1 MKCIADIPFGRTG
14 YIAAMAQRA
23 GEDVQTK
30 GIGKTEASKK
40 IGELKEKTG
49 M

>member
-1 MKCIADIPFGRTG
+1 MRRRQEGRRG
-14 YIAAMAQRA
+14 ILLLWRGKA
-23 GEDVQTK
+23 GEKVETE
-30 GIGKTEASKK
+30 GMGKTEASKT